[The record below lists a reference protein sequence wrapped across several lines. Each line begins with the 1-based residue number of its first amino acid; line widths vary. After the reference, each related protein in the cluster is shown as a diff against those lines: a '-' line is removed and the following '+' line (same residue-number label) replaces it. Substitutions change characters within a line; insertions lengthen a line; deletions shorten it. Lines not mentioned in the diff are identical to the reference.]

1 MVLILTR
8 AKNAVKIP
16 LELLVSPRL
25 SHTSHAHNLCEKLN
39 KRSKERVQREQQ
51 KL

>member
-1 MVLILTR
+1 MTPRLTR
-8 AKNAVKIP
+8 AKDLVKGS

-25 SHTSHAHNLCEKLN
+25 ADTAYAHNLCEKLN
-39 KRSKERVQREQQ
+39 KRSKERVQRERQ